1 LDNVT
6 ANPLLISK
14 NKMILK
20 KFKNKNNRTKR
31 ILRPQ
36 PLLIVIFFLFNF
48 LLVREL
54 NAIEEMFPQP
64 TGAVNDF
71 ASIVPPDT
79 KSAMEGLSREV
90 LGKTVTAV
98 VRRRYNEAVRAY
110 NVAIRKFPSNL
121 IAKTFTFKKA
131 SFFEAPE
138 AATEAPKVKF

>member
-1 LDNVT
+1 MDNVT

-20 KFKNKNNRTKR
+20 KFKNKKNRTKR

-54 NAIEEMFPQP
+54 KAIGEMFPQP

-79 KSAMEGLSREV
+79 KSAMEGVSREV

-98 VRRRYNEAVRAY
+98 VRRRYNEAVKAY

-121 IAKTFTFKKA
+121 IAKTFTFEKA

-138 AATEAPKVKF
+138 AATEVPKAKF